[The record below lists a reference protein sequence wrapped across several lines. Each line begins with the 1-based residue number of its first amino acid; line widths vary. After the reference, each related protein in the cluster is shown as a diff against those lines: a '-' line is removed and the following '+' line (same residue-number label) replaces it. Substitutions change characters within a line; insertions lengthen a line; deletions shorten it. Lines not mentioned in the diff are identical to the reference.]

1 MENFWEHLQNL
12 TDAQSILSSG
22 GFYLLL
28 IVVFAETGL
37 FFGFFLP
44 GDYLLFMAG
53 LLSAAGIIHV
63 PIYTLVLSLI
73 AAGILGNYTG
83 YWFGYRTG
91 PVLFAKNDSFFFKKR
106 YIAVA
111 EEFYA
116 KYGGMALILG
126 RFFPIVRTFAPIF
139 AGIVRVD
146 FKRFTLYNINR
157 ERGLGNNPNI
167 SRLFF
172 RQAFPGVERLSAVHC
187 TWFDNYYNNSTDYC
201 LCEKT
206 VCKIKRKSKLIL
218 KTHEHTTPLASGF
231 TG

>member
-1 MENFWEHLQNL
+1 MESFWEHLQNL
-12 TDAQSILSSG
+12 TDAQSILSKG

-53 LLSAAGIIHV
+53 LLCSSGMIDV
-63 PIYTLVLSLI
+63 SLPTLLFSVM

-91 PVLFAKNDSFFFKKR
+91 PVLFKRDDSLFFKRR
-106 YIAVA
+106 YIVLA

-116 KYGGMALILG
+116 KHGGMALVLG

-139 AGIVRVD
+139 AGVVKVD
-146 FKRFTLYNINR
+146 FKKFTLYNFAGSITWVCTFI
-157 ERGLGNNPNI
+157 LGGYFLGRRFPQLKDYLEYI
-167 SRLFF
+167 ILILIIITTIPLII
-172 RQAFPGVERLSAVHC
+172 AFV
-187 TWFDNYYNNSTDYC
+187 
-201 LCEKT
+201 K
-206 VCKIKRKSKLIL
+206 KRK
-218 KTHEHTTPLASGF
+218 TTEEEKK
-231 TG
+231 

>member
-1 MENFWEHLQNL
+1 MENFWEYLQNL

-44 GDYLLFMAG
+44 GDYLLFLAG

-91 PVLFAKNDSFFFKKR
+91 PVLFTKNDSFFFKKR

-111 EEFYA
+111 EEFYE

-139 AGIVRVD
+139 AGVVKVD
-146 FKRFTLYNINR
+146 IKKFTLYNIIGSVGWVTTLTLAGYFLGR
-157 ERGLGNNPNI
+157 RFPQLKDYLQYIVLGLIIITTIPLI
-167 SRLFF
+167 FAYVKR
-172 RQAFPGVERLSAVHC
+172 RLSKSA
-187 TWFDNYYNNSTDYC
+187 
-201 LCEKT
+201 EK
-206 VCKIKRKSKLIL
+206 
-218 KTHEHTTPLASGF
+218 
-231 TG
+231 